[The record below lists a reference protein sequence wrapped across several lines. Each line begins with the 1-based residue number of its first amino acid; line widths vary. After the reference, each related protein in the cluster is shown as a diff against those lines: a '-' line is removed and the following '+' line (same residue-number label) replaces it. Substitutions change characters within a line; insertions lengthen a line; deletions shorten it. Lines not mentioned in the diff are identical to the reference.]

1 MNLNELRDKTYKI
14 ACEHGFHDTELSN
27 KHFLC
32 LIISE
37 LMEAVEADR
46 RGKRANVDWFE
57 KKISTS
63 RYLSRVRPRHSQR
76 ARLRS
81 CIQ

>member
-46 RGKRANVDWFE
+46 RGKRANVD
-57 KKISTS
+57 
-63 RYLSRVRPRHSQR
+63 
-76 ARLRS
+76 
-81 CIQ
+81 

>member
-32 LIISE
+32 QIILGIGWDANKMGKWFWQSNKDRD
-37 LMEAVEADR
+37 LVILKNWVTVE
-46 RGKRANVDWFE
+46 K
-57 KKISTS
+57 
-63 RYLSRVRPRHSQR
+63 
-76 ARLRS
+76 
-81 CIQ
+81 